1 VFEKPNRSSFTF
13 TTPSGTQVFMRPD
26 DIAMD
31 RMSGVR
37 VAWMIGVARGIQ
49 HKAVCGGLL

>member
-1 VFEKPNRSSFTF
+1 MFEKPNRSSFTF

-31 RMSGVR
+31 RMSDAR

-49 HKAVCGGLL
+49 HKAARGGLL